1 MMRRS
6 YSAIVERNVEWE
18 GPFSTEPYEVG
29 WASEAVFFIRS
40 LGQSD
45 AQGQGR
51 VQITPDGMHWCDEG
65 TTITLPSEQD
75 EVTFCKVT
83 GFGNW
88 LRIVGDAESPVIV
101 LVTLALKE

>member
-1 MMRRS
+1 MVRRS
-6 YSAIVERNVEWE
+6 YSANVERNVEWR
-18 GPFSTEPYEVG
+18 GPFETEPYEVG

-40 LGQSD
+40 LKGGAKGS
-45 AQGQGR
+45 AGR

-65 TTITLPSEQD
+65 TEIELPGPG

-88 LRIVGDAESPVIV
+88 LRIVGTADGPVTV